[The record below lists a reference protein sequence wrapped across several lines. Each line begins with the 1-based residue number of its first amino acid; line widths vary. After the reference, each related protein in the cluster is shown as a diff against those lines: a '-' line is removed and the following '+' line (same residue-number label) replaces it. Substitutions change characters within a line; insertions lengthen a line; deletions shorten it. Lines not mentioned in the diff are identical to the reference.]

1 MKVLRIELLSLAG
14 LCVMLAGT
22 MASAKQKTIQREALD
37 GYLARVQQQVPQ
49 ASSGSLGSLWADD
62 GRLAFLTGDYKA
74 SRVGDLITIVVV
86 QDVAAT
92 NAKSVATNRA
102 FSATSGI
109 SALAG
114 PLSTQTMQNMQN
126 IFSPNST
133 ASLAGKSQA
142 ATTSSLQT
150 TLAGRV
156 VAVLPSGTLVVEA
169 ERELTMNN
177 EKQTIVLRGLVRPGD
192 ISPANSVLSNAIGDL
207 ELELRGKG
215 VLSDGT
221 RPPNVVLR
229 TLLKL
234 INF

>member
-1 MKVLRIELLSLAG
+1 MRWRAIVGLFVLLAS
-14 LCVMLAGT
+14 VA
-22 MASAKQKTIQREALD
+22 ASAKEKTIQRETLEA
-37 GYLARVQQQVPQ
+37 YLARVQQQVPQ
-49 ASSGSLGSLWADD
+49 APSGSVGSLWADN
-62 GRLAFLTGDYKA
+62 GRLAFLTGDFKA
-74 SRVGDLITIVVV
+74 SRVGDLITVVVV

-92 NAKSVATNRA
+92 NANSVATNRA

-126 IFSPNST
+126 LFSPNST
-133 ASLAGKSQA
+133 AALTGKSQA

-156 VAVLPSGTLVVEA
+156 VAVLPSGALVVEA
-169 ERELTMNN
+169 ERELMMNN
-177 EKQTIVLRGLVRPGD
+177 EKQTIVLRGLVRPAD
-192 ISPANSVLSNAIGDL
+192 IDPNNNVLSNAIGDL
-207 ELELRGKG
+207 QLELRGKG

-221 RPPNVVLR
+221 RPPNVLLR
-229 TLLKL
+229 TLLRL